1 MTVQLTAGDV
11 IYINE
16 MVGRRYPD
24 RTAAGHASR
33 QGVECIVDTAFG
45 SLYGQP
51 LHPTVH
57 GQAAA
62 LMEGLIRTHPF
73 RDGNKRTALLAAC
86 VVLDANGLPVR
97 IPKDAV
103 KFVVGVANSAAS
115 TEEDT
120 AKLVDGIAEWLEC
133 NSAGAP
139 PVHPF
144 K

>member
-1 MTVQLTAGDV
+1 MTVQMTAGDV
-11 IYINE
+11 MRVNE
-16 MVGRRYPD
+16 LVGRRYPD
-24 RTAAGHASR
+24 HTAAGRASR

-51 LHPTVH
+51 LHGTVY

-62 LMEGLIRTHPF
+62 LMEGIIRTHPF

-86 VVLDANGLPVR
+86 ILLDANGRPVR

-103 KFVVGVANSAAS
+103 KFVVGVAAS
-115 TEEDT
+115 MGSTGEENE
-120 AKLVDGIAEWLEC
+120 KVVGRIAGWLE
-133 NSAGAP
+133 NSSAGE
-139 PVHPF
+139 PVHPY